1 MANLSGRVGVTR
13 DAWLRSVALGAPG
26 RNGAFN
32 DRPELPHQVLRQR
45 RSSGHDVADPLLT
58 GLVKGRERFAWG
70 GHEPIVREAGWPV
83 KLVETTR
90 VACHV

>member
-32 DRPELPHQVLRQR
+32 DRPEPSLDLVGEGRRGCGLLACPPQV
-45 RSSGHDVADPLLT
+45 SFG
-58 GLVKGRERFAWG
+58 GCGEGFAG
-70 GHEPIVREAGWPV
+70 DHEAIVSDWAWPV
-83 KLVETTR
+83 KRFEL
-90 VACHV
+90 AHLPSCA